1 MSPALEELFQC
12 PDTLSL
18 KNLYPLGPPLTQLHA
33 APLGPNADRSVL
45 APPKEAVGHHEGD
58 LIVALQHLEK
68 EYKQEGEWLFTRVD
82 GDRTRGNGLN

>member
-1 MSPALEELFQC
+1 
-12 PDTLSL
+12 
-18 KNLYPLGPPLTQLHA
+18 
-33 APLGPNADRSVL
+33 VL

-82 GDRTRGNGLN
+82 GDRTRWNDLN